1 MHKDCP
7 ITQKVLSVIR
17 NAMPETGN
25 GRVLV
30 ALSGGADS
38 MCLLTALL
46 RLGYQVEA
54 AHCNFHLRGIHSD
67 NDARFVQQ
75 HCELQNVKLH
85 LTDFNTTHEAELH
98 GESIEMAARR
108 LRYAWFED
116 VMQTTGRRI
125 LCVAH
130 HLNDNTETMLL
141 NLTRGTGIRGLT
153 GMSQQHKHIVRPML
167 MLTRQEVENF
177 LKEEGIDFVTD
188 HTNTDTR
195 FRRNKIRHEV
205 LPLLRSLNPSV
216 DQAIADTMR
225 HLSGTAA
232 LADYAVHQ
240 LRDRI
245 CQKAGTGIDIDQT
258 AWQHLPLPAEGREAL
273 LHELLA
279 PYRFSPILSDILKSF
294 DREPGAVFE
303 NDEYIATHTHKGLSI
318 RRKPTRFAAMPLPE
332 SGTVIL
338 PDGTR
343 LRLLSLERNE
353 LQDIPR
359 SANTACIDAE
369 KVTSE
374 LLCRS
379 TTKGDRFRPFGM
391 HGTNLVSDYLTD
403 RKRSRIEK
411 MAAQVVCDGAHIAWL
426 IGERIDDRYAIT
438 ADTRRVIIIR
448 AENPDEMEQ
457 TQ

>member
-1 MHKDCP
+1 MRNKLLTFIREQNMVQPGD
-7 ITQKVLSVIR
+7 TVIC
-17 NAMPETGN
+17 A
-25 GRVLV
+25 V
-30 ALSGGADS
+30 SGGADS
-38 MCLLTALL
+38 MALL
-46 RLGYQVEA
+46 WAMYLLKEKLGIRLEA
-54 AHCNFHLRGIHSD
+54 AHFNHNLRGEESKQDAEFVRKFCEFHDIPLHFGEG
-67 NDARFVQQ
+67 NVIPGKKGLGAAARDARYAF
-75 HCELQNVKLH
+75 
-85 LTDFNTTHEAELH
+85 
-98 GESIEMAARR
+98 
-108 LRYAWFED
+108 LRSLDGIIA
-116 VMQTTGRRI
+116 T
-125 LCVAH
+125 AH
-130 HLNDNTETMLL
+130 TADDNAETMLL

-177 LKEEGIDFVTD
+177 LKEEGIGFVTD

-216 DQAIADTMR
+216 DQSIADTMR

-303 NDEYIATHTHKGLSI
+303 NHEYIATHTHKGLSI
-318 RRKPTRFAAMPLPE
+318 RRKPTRFVAMPLPE

-359 SANTACIDAE
+359 SANTACIDAD

-391 HGTNLVSDYLTD
+391 HGTKLVSDYLTD
-403 RKRSRIEK
+403 RKRSRIDK